1 MNSLIKVLLV
11 DDHEMVRIGVAA
23 YLSAQPDIE
32 VIGEAENGLEAIEKA
47 LSLRPDL
54 ILMDNVMPVMTGAEA
69 TEKILQ
75 QWPAAKVMMVTS
87 FLDDDKVYPALEAG
101 AVSYILKT
109 SNAKQIADA
118 IRKTING
125 ETVLE
130 PEVTT
135 KMISRMR
142 GGTAVPLHESLTERE
157 MEVLLLMAQGKA
169 NQEIADELFIALKT
183 VKTHVSNILS
193 KLDVQ
198 DRTQA
203 VVYAFQN
210 GLAK

>member
-54 ILMDNVMPVMTGAEA
+54 ILMDNVMPIMTGAEA

-87 FLDDDKVYPALEAG
+87 F
-101 AVSYILKT
+101 
-109 SNAKQIADA
+109 
-118 IRKTING
+118 
-125 ETVLE
+125 
-130 PEVTT
+130 
-135 KMISRMR
+135 
-142 GGTAVPLHESLTERE
+142 
-157 MEVLLLMAQGKA
+157 
-169 NQEIADELFIALKT
+169 
-183 VKTHVSNILS
+183 
-193 KLDVQ
+193 
-198 DRTQA
+198 
-203 VVYAFQN
+203 
-210 GLAK
+210 

>member
-1 MNSLIKVLLV
+1 MIKVVIV

-32 VIGEAENGLEAIEKA
+32 VIGEATNGEEAIEKVLA
-47 LSLRPDL
+47 LKPD
-54 ILMDNVMPVMTGAEA
+54 IVLMDNVMPIKTGAEA
-69 TEKILQ
+69 TAEILA
-75 QWPAAKVMMVTS
+75 QWPQAKVMIVTS
-87 FLDDDKVYPALEAG
+87 FIDDDKLYPALEAG

-118 IRKTING
+118 IRKTMAG

-130 PEVTT
+130 PEATT
-135 KMISRMR
+135 RVMARMR
-142 GGTAVPLHESLTERE
+142 GTAPALHNHLTDRE
-157 MEVLLLMAQGKA
+157 MEVLLCMARGLA
-169 NQEIADELFIALKT
+169 NQEIAEELFIALKT

-193 KLDVQ
+193 KLEVQ

-210 GLAK
+210 GLVK